1 MIVRQFKPILS
12 KSNLQGKAMK
22 GLFTLLLLVS
32 FSAAPFNLRNV
43 PAQKLSTV
51 PVDLEIPF
59 APMPVKANGKMHL
72 LYELHVTNFS
82 ARNLEIT
89 RLEVLNDS
97 SNSILARYD
106 DVELIGRLG
115 RPGAPS
121 NLPDKRVIGGGMR
134 AVVFLEIVFAQPGDV
149 PSALRHRLWFK
160 ATDSKTLDEPV
171 IGGRVIVRQTR
182 TPVVQSPLRGE
193 GWVALSGMSNTSGH
207 RRTIVVVNGKARI
220 AQRFATDWVR
230 IGSDGLAFRGDPAKN
245 TSWSAYGAE
254 VRASTNGIVVDVIDG
269 IPENDPTSEKKA
281 VPITVASAP
290 GNYIIVNMGN
300 GYFSF
305 YAHLQTNSIRV
316 KVGDHV
322 KVGQVLALLG
332 NSGNSDSPHLH
343 FHICDGN
350 SPLGAEGMAYVLDF
364 FEMQGVL
371 PSKKLLVAGGWRRQA
386 GSAVDNRRREIPI
399 ENAIVR
405 FP

>member
-1 MIVRQFKPILS
+1 MLLGSFWAVPLNPRDTPT
-12 KSNLQGKAMK
+12 QG
-22 GLFTLLLLVS
+22 
-32 FSAAPFNLRNV
+32 
-43 PAQKLSTV
+43 LSTI
-51 PVDLEIPF
+51 PIDIEIPVE
-59 APMPVKANGKMHL
+59 PTPVRATGKMHL
-72 LYELHVTNFS
+72 LYELHLTNFKAS
-82 ARNLEIT
+82 NLEIT
-89 RLEVLNDS
+89 RVEVLNDA
-97 SNSILARYD
+97 SNGLVLASYTD
-106 DVELIGRLG
+106 AELTGRLG

-121 NLPDKRVIGGGMR
+121 NLPDKRLIAGGMR
-134 AVVFLEIVFAQPGDV
+134 AVVFMAIVFDRPSDI

-160 ATDSKTLDEPV
+160 STDSTSAEDSV
-171 IGGRVIVRQTR
+171 SGGRVVIRPTLPLVIR
-182 TPVVQSPLRGE
+182 SPLRGE

-230 IGSDGLAFRGDPAKN
+230 IGPDGLAFRGDPAKN

-254 VRASTNGIVVDVIDG
+254 VHAATNGTVVDVKDG
-269 IPENDPTSEKKA
+269 VPENDPTSDKKA
-281 VPITVASAP
+281 VPITVESAP
-290 GNYIIVNMGN
+290 GNYVIVDLGN

-305 YAHLQTNSIRV
+305 YAHLKTNSIRV
-316 KVGDHV
+316 KVGDRV
-322 KVGQVLALLG
+322 RIGQVLALLG

-350 SPLGAEGMAYVLDF
+350 SPLGAEGMPYVLDF
-364 FEMQGVL
+364 FQMQGVL
-371 PSKKLLVAGGWRRQA
+371 PSKKLLVEGGWRQQA